1 MKIQYCS
8 RYGKYVSAYHCE
20 FFNEGKDCMYYSDTR
35 WNRIKDLMAD
45 RKRPK
50 QDIGGVIK
58 PLQCN
63 LIGGEDRRQASQT
76 A

>member
-1 MKIQYCS
+1 
-8 RYGKYVSAYHCE
+8 
-20 FFNEGKDCMYYSDTR
+20 MYYSDTR
-35 WNRIKDLMAD
+35 WNRIKDLMVD

-58 PLQCN
+58 PFQCN
-63 LIGGEDRRQASQT
+63 LIGGEDQRPANRT